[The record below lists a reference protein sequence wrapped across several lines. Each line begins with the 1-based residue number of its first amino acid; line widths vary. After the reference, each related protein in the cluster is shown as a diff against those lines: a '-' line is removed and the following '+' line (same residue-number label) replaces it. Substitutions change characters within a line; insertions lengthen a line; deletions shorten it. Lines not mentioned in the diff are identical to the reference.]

1 MGCKGYCISLVVYL
15 PNISIYNSTFVL
27 VIYLDSD
34 HPSGWRKDLDLRV
47 PDSTVALDSGPASA
61 HKQQQQQHTHTH
73 THTYARTMYTEDPAF
88 RERPCRT
95 RMNPAFRANSREHV
109 LRTDQ
114 HFRDLLAAIL
124 VDDVTS
130 KKQ

>member
-1 MGCKGYCISLVVYL
+1 M
-15 PNISIYNSTFVL
+15 T
-27 VIYLDSD
+27 
-34 HPSGWRKDLDLRV
+34 
-47 PDSTVALDSGPASA
+47 LDSGPASV
-61 HKQQQQQHTHTH
+61 HKQQQQHTHTH
-73 THTYARTMYTEDPAF
+73 THTHLYALTMYTEDPAF
-88 RERPCRT
+88 RERPCIR
-95 RMNPAFRANSREHV
+95 RMNDAIRANSREHV

>member
-1 MGCKGYCISLVVYL
+1 MDKSQVLDGWGLHFQA
-15 PNISIYNSTFVL
+15 PNHVRLRRIY
-27 VIYLDSD
+27 
-34 HPSGWRKDLDLRV
+34 
-47 PDSTVALDSGPASA
+47 AL
-61 HKQQQQQHTHTH
+61 
-73 THTYARTMYTEDPAF
+73 TMYTEDPAF
-88 RERPCRT
+88 RERPCIR
-95 RMNPAFRANSREHV
+95 RMNDAIRANSREHV

>member
-1 MGCKGYCISLVVYL
+1 MFSETKCSRK
-15 PNISIYNSTFVL
+15 PARRRMEVL
-27 VIYLDSD
+27 AIHRL
-34 HPSGWRKDLDLRV
+34 
-47 PDSTVALDSGPASA
+47 
-61 HKQQQQQHTHTH
+61 HTHTH
-73 THTYARTMYTEDPAF
+73 THTYALTMYTEDPAF
-88 RERPCRT
+88 RERPCIR
-95 RMNPAFRANSREHV
+95 RMNDAIRANSREHV